1 MFGAIDHANGTGVV
15 LLASFHVSSLSCV
28 VFPQSKAIHE
38 ARFEA
43 ARKTGVEPATAVAR
57 RAAATAAAT
66 TRPPYFFLG
75 ASATRGWCSAG
86 TVLYWR
92 TVMMHY
98 DRREYLSGHDR
109 IPECGWSGSEPWVCL
124 VSTGVRDS

>member
-1 MFGAIDHANGTGVV
+1 MLRSSTLMHISCFGAHFPALD
-15 LLASFHVSSLSCV
+15 VSSLSCV
-28 VFPQSKAIHE
+28 VLPQSKAIHE

-43 ARKTGVEPATAVAR
+43 ARKTGVEPATAVASV

-66 TRPPYFFLG
+66 TRPPVFFLG
-75 ASATRGWCSAG
+75 SATRGWCSAG

-98 DRREYLSGHDR
+98 DRIEYLSGHERQD
-109 IPECGWSGSEPWVCL
+109 
-124 VSTGVRDS
+124 T

>member
-1 MFGAIDHANGTGVV
+1 MPRSSTLMHIGCFGAHCPALD
-15 LLASFHVSSLSCV
+15 VSSLSCV
-28 VFPQSKAIHE
+28 VFPLLL

-98 DRREYLSGHDR
+98 AA
-109 IPECGWSGSEPWVCL
+109 
-124 VSTGVRDS
+124 

>member
-1 MFGAIDHANGTGVV
+1 MPRSSTLMHIGCFGAHCPALD
-15 LLASFHVSSLSCV
+15 VSSLSCV

-57 RAAATAAAT
+57 ARAAATAAAT

-86 TVLYWR
+86 IVLYWR

-98 DRREYLSGHDR
+98 DRIEYLSGHERQD
-109 IPECGWSGSEPWVCL
+109 
-124 VSTGVRDS
+124 T